1 MDREQFAGLVLD
13 STDSLYR
20 VARGILRQDMDCED
34 AVQEAIAQ
42 AFAHLQSLKRDEYA
56 KTWLTRILIH
66 ECYKILRSRKRT
78 IAYEELETQG
88 VSEDR
93 SYTDLYQA
101 LERLDVKY
109 RLTIVL
115 HYIEGF
121 SVAEIAGMMQTTE
134 GTVKS
139 RLHRGRN
146 ILRHALEQEQEE
158 VLSWN

>member
-1 MDREQFAGLVLD
+1 MNREQFAGLVLD

-42 AFAHLQSLKRDEYA
+42 AFANLHALRRDEYA

-78 IAYEELETQG
+78 IAYEELKTQEAC
-88 VSEDR
+88 EDR
-93 SYTDLYQA
+93 TYTELYQA
-101 LERLDVKY
+101 LEGLDVKY

-121 SVAEIAGMMQTTE
+121 SVAEIAELMQTTE

-146 ILRHALEQEQEE
+146 SLRRMLEQEEE
-158 VLSWN
+158 LSWN

>member
-1 MDREQFAGLVLD
+1 MNREQFAGLVLA

-20 VARGILRQDMDCED
+20 VAKGILRQDVDCED

-42 AFAHLQSLKRDEYA
+42 AFANLHTLRRDEYA

-66 ECYKILRSRKRT
+66 ECYKILRSGKRT
-78 IAYEELETQG
+78 IAYEEVETRE
-88 VSEDR
+88 VCEDR
-93 SYTDLYQA
+93 NYSDLYQA
-101 LERLDVKY
+101 LEELDVKY

-146 ILRHALEQEQEE
+146 SLRKTLEQEEE
-158 VLSWN
+158 LSWN